1 MKTFYSLSIFL
12 ALFFSVL
19 IVGNLEAA
27 TYYIDGSNGNNS
39 NSGTLASP
47 WKTISKAN
55 FTLQAGDTVYI
66 RGGTYTSEQIAP
78 SNSGSPGTYI
88 TYQNYNSETPTI
100 SGGRT
105 YQANLTGKSY
115 IKIDGLRFNNAGS
128 EWIRLD
134 GSTYNIIQNC
144 RFYKAAAYAGIRLIN
159 NSNYNKI
166 LNNVFPDAP
175 TKPTNDGTMP
185 VDLVRPLGV
194 KYNVFEGNTFGNASH
209 VALDIGRTISMY
221 NVIRNNFFQN
231 KYHTGLAV
239 YAHPSWHL
247 IENNIFYDQGDDYLN
262 DPTQGDMRLTNPGIQ
277 LGGANCIVRGNVADN
292 CGSAL
297 SMNAATGYKCINNRI
312 YHNTFNN
319 NLRNIRTA
327 AQDGTL
333 NSHVFKN
340 NILTN
345 GQAHND
351 IKKTEVG
358 YDVYYG
364 YIDVGTSI
372 WQNNNVNGAPDN
384 RYRSTSK
391 NNADF
396 LLIQAAY
403 PSEISDSLTVDPLF
417 TNAVGRDFTL
427 QSTSPMIDAGT
438 WLTTIT
444 SSTAN
449 SQISLKVA
457 DASYFY
463 DGWGIPDEVGDTIKT
478 ENGQETVIQSIN
490 YTTKTL
496 TVSPAIDIVNGEG
509 LALNYS
515 GSAPDIGAHE
525 YGSGIITSPTLLLE

>member
-1 MKTFYSLSIFL
+1 MKTFYSLSFFL

-27 TYYIDGSNGNNS
+27 TYYIDGSNENNS

-47 WKTISKAN
+47 WKTISEAN
-55 FTLQAGDTVYI
+55 YTLRAGDTVYI

-78 SNSGSPGTYI
+78 SNSGLPGSYI
-88 TYQNYNSETPTI
+88 TYQNYTSETPTI

-115 IKIDGLRFNNAGS
+115 IKIDGLRFNNAGL

-134 GSTYNIIQNC
+134 GSTYNVIQNC
-144 RFYKAAAYAGIRLIN
+144 TFYKAAAYAGIRLKN
-159 NSNYNKI
+159 SSNYNKI

-185 VDLVRPLGV
+185 VDLVRPVNV
-194 KYNVFEGNTFGNASH
+194 KYNVFEGNTFGNSSH
-209 VALDIGRTISMY
+209 VAIDIEGTISSY

-231 KYHTGLAV
+231 KYHTGLSV
-239 YAHPSWHL
+239 YKHPSWHL

-262 DPTQGDMRLTNPGIQ
+262 DPTSAAQRLVNPGIQ
-277 LGGANCIVRGNVADN
+277 LGAENCIIRKNVTDN
-292 CGSAL
+292 CGSGI
-297 SMNAATGYKCINNRI
+297 SMGGESNCKNSRI
-312 YHNTFNN
+312 YHNTFNH
-319 NLRNIRTA
+319 NLRNMRTA
-327 AQDGTL
+327 AQDDTL

-345 GQAHND
+345 GQAHSDKN
-351 IKKTEVG
+351 KAEVG
-358 YDVYYG
+358 YDIYYG
-364 YIDVGTSI
+364 YRDVGTSI
-372 WQNNNVNGAPDN
+372 WQNNNVYGAPDN
-384 RYRSTSK
+384 RYRSESK

-427 QSTSPMIDAGT
+427 QSTSPMINAGAF
-438 WLTTIT
+438 LTTIM
-444 SSTAN
+444 SPTAN
-449 SQISLKVA
+449 GRTSFIVA
-457 DASYFY
+457 DSSYFY
-463 DGWGIPDEVGDTIKT
+463 DGWGIPDETGDTIKT
-478 ENGQETVIQSIN
+478 QNGQITTIQSIN
-490 YTTKTL
+490 YDTNTL
-496 TVSPAIDIVNGEG
+496 TVSPAIDIVNGDG

-525 YGSGIITSPTLLLE
+525 YGSGGIASPTLKIIE

>member
-1 MKTFYSLSIFL
+1 MKKFYSSSIFL

-19 IVGNLEAA
+19 LVGNLEAA
-27 TYYIDGSNGNNS
+27 TYYIDGSNGKDS
-39 NSGTLASP
+39 NSGNLVLP

-55 FTLQAGDTVYI
+55 SILKAGDTVYI
-66 RGGTYTSEQIAP
+66 RSGTYKEKIAP
-78 SNSGSPGTYI
+78 ANSGSPGTYI
-88 TYQNYNSETPTI
+88 TYQNYTGETPTI
-100 SGGRT
+100 SGGST
-105 YQANLTGKSY
+105 YQANLAGKSY
-115 IKIDGLRFNNAGS
+115 IKIDGLRFSDAIS

-134 GSTYNIIQNC
+134 GSTYNVIQNC
-144 RFYKAAAYAGIRLIN
+144 TFYKAAAYAGIRLIN
-159 NSNYNKI
+159 SSNYNKI

-175 TKPTNDGTMP
+175 INATNDGTMP
-185 VDLVRPLGV
+185 VDIIRPINV
-194 KYNVFEGNTFGNASH
+194 KYNVFEGNTFGNSSH
-209 VALDIGRTISMY
+209 QSIDIEGTGSKY

-231 KYHTGLAV
+231 KYHTGLSV
-239 YAHPSWHL
+239 YANPTWHL
-247 IENNIFYDQGDDYLN
+247 IENNTFYDQGDDYLN

-277 LGGANCIVRGNVADN
+277 LGGENCIVRKNVADN

-297 SMNAATGYKCINNRI
+297 SMNSDPSYVCINNRI

-327 AQDGTL
+327 AQDNTF

-351 IKKTEVG
+351 IKNTEVG

-364 YIDVGTSI
+364 YGDVGTSI
-372 WQNNNVNGAPDN
+372 WQSNNVYGAPDN
-384 RYRSTSK
+384 RYRNTTN

-396 LLIQAAY
+396 LLVQVAY
-403 PSEISDSLTVDPLF
+403 PSAISGSLTVDPLYSDSI
-417 TNAVGRDFTL
+417 NRDFTL
-427 QSTSPMIDAGT
+427 QSTSPMINAGAF
-438 WLTTIT
+438 LTTIM

-449 SQISLKVA
+449 GRTSFIVA
-457 DASYFY
+457 DSSYFY
-463 DGWGIPDEVGDTIKT
+463 DGWGIPGETGDTIKT
-478 ENGQETVIQSIN
+478 QNGQITIIQSIN
-490 YTTKTL
+490 YDINTL

-525 YGSGIITSPTLLLE
+525 YGSGGIASPTLKIIE